1 MQQDQHRAIAAR
13 IVGPQ
18 MPAVD
23 RHAQLHGQMLS

>member
-1 MQQDQHRAIAAR
+1 MQQNQNRAIAAR

-23 RHAQLHGQMLS
+23 LHAQLHDPMLS